1 MSMISFES
9 LSYKLQRELPQ
20 KVESL
25 ESYLICNIYSEFS
38 LYIVNAS
45 HDLISRLSTEYVGE
59 LKSVEA
65 VRIEDF
71 IYADLQV
78 GGRLIG
84 GSTNFFFNNRPVD
97 KSNWFVDT
105 DKVISKAKI
114 ATFYSFKGGLGRTTA
129 LVLAA
134 IHLARLGKKVALVDF
149 DLEAPGLSSLFLSD
163 FPKYSSVRGVSDFL
177 VDITLNNYDINN
189 IDFSGYYFTL
199 TQQDL
204 VGSNGGELIII
215 PATHTD
221 FDAERTTNYI
231 DTLSKINLQYDSTEE
246 YPPDFLFKAIDSKL
260 APDFILID
268 SRTGV
273 NDIGGIMLN
282 RYPDA
287 TFMFFYGN
295 QQNMFG
301 LQSLSSRIDTK
312 RSQVYLINSPVPRDA
327 KAGDEEKAY
336 FIENSYDIF
345 SKSVYLDN
353 NILPDI
359 YDETADHYPI
369 HVPYSDTAAFLNS
382 TRKLKILLEEGG
394 TENPYVAI
402 GELILSLSAE
412 SQSKVDNDFD
422 ANKLVEAISRIID
435 KAATSETE
443 FLSIEDLRTNFYP
456 RRDYRFIF
464 DKNRFLILGEKG
476 SGKTALYAALAHNNY
491 AKSLARFCE
500 TSNANNDEWNRTEWI
515 KGLDTDERFPSAT
528 NFKNLKELTDS
539 QLRNYWLL
547 LLSREVTNL
556 VDVDFPQSPILQG
569 RISTFRTLAIDD
581 TLAEELEEFLN
592 LANKFLITQNKY
604 IIVVYDYLDRLLTEE
619 ANLRGRLVG
628 ALLGLWYEYQ
638 NRFSNLRSKIFLR
651 KDIYD
656 REIPTGLTDKVKLD
670 NFKQEIE
677 WDQSQLL
684 NLVWKRVLEQDPTTV
699 TKFIKSSIATEI
711 EENDGLGFVPSF
723 SVEQHTKLLEG
734 LFGKRMGGNNKA
746 FPYNWIMQHIADTHK
761 HIQPRSILNLFGLG
775 AQHQL
780 KNSTTSSASPA
791 IIRALNFES
800 VLIDVSEGRVRD
812 LIEEYPEYKPFFDGL
827 NAQLKKFPVS
837 EAQLIQAIQT
847 IISSMSNGSDFNYEL
862 VITKLKDIGVL
873 YEYTY
878 NKKNIGMRYH
888 IPDLYLFGLGLRRLG
903 PGARKDIF
911 DGKMNE

>member
-1 MSMISFES
+1 MVTFEQINNA
-9 LSYKLQRELPQ
+9 LQSELPSQ
-20 KVESL
+20 LHSHEA
-25 ESYLICNIYSEFS
+25 YLVCNIFSEFS
-38 LYIVNAS
+38 LYIVDAGQ
-45 HDLISRLSTEYVGE
+45 DLVDSLSEKYKDK
-59 LKSVEA
+59 LLLVESID
-65 VRIEDF
+65 RTGF
-71 IYADLQV
+71 IYDDLK
-78 GGRLIG
+78 IG
-84 GSTNFFFNNRPVD
+84 SVRVDGTDNFYFNNRPAD
-97 KSNWFVDT
+97 KSNWFVT
-105 DKVISKAKI
+105 PDKVQYKAKV

-134 IHLARLGKKVALVDF
+134 IYIARQGKKVVLVDF
-149 DLEAPGLSSLFLSD
+149 DLEAPGLSSLFISD
-163 FPKYSSVRGVSDFL
+163 FPKYTSVKGVTDFL
-177 VDITLNNYDINN
+177 VDISINGFDADKLELAN
-189 IDFSGYYFTL
+189 YYFTL

-204 VGSNGGELIII
+204 VGSNGGELVIV

-221 FDAERTTNYI
+221 FDSKQPTNYI
-231 DTLSKINLQYDSTEE
+231 DKLSKINLQYDSSEP
-246 YPPDFLFKAIDSKL
+246 YAPDYLFKAIDEKL
-260 APDFILID
+260 SPDFILID

-287 TFMFFYGN
+287 AFMFFYGN

-301 LQSLSSRIDTK
+301 LQTIAGKLQADSTLL
-312 RSQVYLINSPVPRDA
+312 YLVNSPVPRDE
-327 KAGDEEKAY
+327 KAGEEEKNY

-345 SKSVYLDN
+345 CKQIYNNDDN
-353 NILPDI
+353 IPDI
-359 YDETADHYPI
+359 SDETADHYPI
-369 HVPYSDTAAFLNS
+369 HVPYSDIAAFLNS
-382 TRKLKILLEEGG
+382 TKKLRNLLEEGG
-394 TENPYVAI
+394 SDNPYANI
-402 GELILSLSAE
+402 GELILSLKAE
-412 SQSKVDNDFD
+412 ARNPSESDFD
-422 ANKLVEAISRIID
+422 PTKLVEAMSRIID

-443 FLSIEDLRTNFYP
+443 FSSYDDLRNNFYP

-464 DKNRFLILGEKG
+464 DKNKFLILGEKG

-491 AKSLARFCE
+491 AKALARFCE

-515 KGLDTDERFPSAT
+515 KGLDTDGRFPSAT
-528 NFKNLKELTDS
+528 NFKNLKDLTDS

-547 LLSREVTNL
+547 LLSREVNKI
-556 VDVDFPQSPILQG
+556 VQIDFPQNALLNGGLP
-569 RISTFRTLAIDD
+569 TFRTLAVDD
-581 TLAEELEEFLN
+581 NLAEDLEEFLKQANAN
-592 LANKFLITQNKY
+592 LVSQNKY
-604 IIVVYDYLDRLLTEE
+604 LIVVYDYLDRLLSEE

-638 NRFSNLRSKIFLR
+638 NRFSNLRSKVFLR

-684 NLVWKRVLEQDPTTV
+684 NLVWKRVLEQDSDTV
-699 TKFIKSSIATEI
+699 SKFIKSSIPSEI
-711 EENDGLGFVPSF
+711 EHAEGLGFIPAF
-723 SVEQHTKLLEG
+723 SADQHTKILES

-746 FPYNWIMQHIADTHK
+746 FPYNWIMQHIADTHR

-780 KNSTTSSASPA
+780 KNPAFSPTILSPT

-800 VLIDVSEGRVRD
+800 VLIDVSVGRVRD
-812 LIEEYPEYKPFFDGL
+812 LIEEYSEYKPFFDGL
-827 NAQLKKFPVS
+827 STQLKKFPVP
-837 EAQLIQAIQT
+837 EGQLIQAIQT
-847 IISSMSNGSDFNYEL
+847 IIKSMPNGNDFNYEE
-862 VITKLKDIGVL
+862 VITKLKDIGIL

-911 DGKMNE
+911 DGKLNE